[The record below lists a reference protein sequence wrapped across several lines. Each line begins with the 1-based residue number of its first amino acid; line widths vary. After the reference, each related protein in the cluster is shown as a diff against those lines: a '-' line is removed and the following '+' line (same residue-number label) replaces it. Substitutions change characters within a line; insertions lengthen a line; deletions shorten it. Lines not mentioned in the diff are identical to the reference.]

1 MKNMAKVNVV
11 IMIGVAGSGKSTYIE
26 NIRKNT
32 SKVTFSFES
41 DYYRKMMYGS
51 LEEGNKHNKEVFEKM
66 NEEFF
71 GMIKWCDDLEVE
83 SEIYYDA
90 TNLSRRKRRYLY
102 NTIQRMK
109 CDTKVTALVVFASLE
124 TLFQNNETREEHKRV
139 SKDVVKRM
147 YKNIQIPR
155 IGADCDEIAMSGER
169 FFNRPIAVHD
179 SRISVFERLLF
190 SSDNNNFLNEVK
202 GIEESHNNPHH
213 LESISEH
220 IDMCVENANTITME
234 YVAFFHDLGKS
245 LCKETFEDGISR
257 YRNHA
262 NVSAYYYL
270 NYIYMIYSDSIGE
283 LDYSALKLLSNDSK
297 TLEIA
302 EIIYQHM
309 VAHQGIGDKNIKNNK
324 LDEKLIE
331 KIYEFAEIDS
341 KSRISGV
348 E

>member
-1 MKNMAKVNVV
+1 MAKVNVV
-11 IMIGVAGSGKSTYIE
+11 IMIGVAGSGKSSLVKE
-26 NIRKNT
+26 LREK
-32 SKVTFSFES
+32 SEKATFSFES
-41 DYYRKMMYGS
+41 DWYRQHMYGS

-71 GMIKWCDDLEVE
+71 GMVEWCNGLDVG

-109 CDTKVTALVVFASLE
+109 CDVKVTALVVFASLE
-124 TLFQNNETREEHKRV
+124 TLFQVNETREEHKRV
-139 SKDVVKRM
+139 PKDVVERM

-155 IGADCDEIAMSGER
+155 VGADCDTISMSGES
-169 FFNRPIAVHD
+169 FFSRPIAVHD

-190 SSDNNNFLNEVK
+190 SSNNQNFLKEVER
-202 GIEESHNNPHH
+202 IEESHNNPHH

-220 IDMCVENANTITME
+220 IDMCIENANTITME
-234 YVAFFHDLGKS
+234 NVAFFHDLGKS

-270 NYIYMIYSDSIGE
+270 NYIYSANIDSDRYYKQGV
-283 LDYSALKLLSNDSK
+283 
-297 TLEIA
+297 LESSEFANGIFDVA
-302 EIIYQHM
+302 EIIYEHM
-309 VAHQGIGDKNIKNNK
+309 LGHIGLGDKNIKNNK
-324 LDEKLIE
+324 LSNELIE
-331 KIYEFAEIDS
+331 KIYAFAEIDS
-341 KSRISGV
+341 KSRITELKS
-348 E
+348 